1 MRRQCR
7 GAGPGRGRLTLGL
20 TSSDRKPVANYDP
33 AVSTDGQPRSTAA
46 TTQLLDGLSS
56 GTDVRFEADDGERSS
71 VDATEIRD
79 ALVSAPL
86 DGDPRPITM
95 SGADVTGALDLRNV
109 VVDVPLT
116 FENCTFDQPI
126 LLDGAMLEGLAFVG
140 CPFVPGIVAN
150 GCTIRH
156 NLVIDRTTIRG
167 AHPTIASMRQTA
179 AVWLCEARLGG
190 RLLIRNGA
198 VIDGDGGRSIQA
210 DRVVIG
216 ANIRI
221 LSGSTLVGQLRL
233 LSAQVSGS
241 LDLIS
246 STVSAEHHVAVDLAE
261 ARFGGSVFV
270 ARTDE
275 QAKPA
280 TIDGIVVM
288 SDARVGA
295 FVTFRGAVLNGRAFS
310 GDGPYDRP
318 RRGMHRTAILAPR
331 CEIGDDLHID
341 GATVVHGGIAFPHAM
356 VLGDL
361 LASGLRI
368 ENPGDRSLDLGSAD
382 ISGTLI
388 ARRAQVLGTAW
399 MAGCRISGSL
409 ALEEST
415 FTDPD
420 GAAVI
425 QAAGLEVGGDVQL
438 DELVTRGGA
447 LRFRAIDIGG
457 EVRAERAVL
466 DNPGGETLS
475 LSNAQIKGAIKLED
489 LSSTGLLAINRATA
503 GGRLELTGAT
513 LVCATRWD
521 KNVNGHAVEIIS
533 SQIGGGL
540 YLDWA
545 EVEPSIDLFSTTT
558 SIVAD
563 DVTTWPDRSD
573 LSGLVYERF
582 DSPDPA
588 GGDPWRVRDRLAILG
603 TQHPFDLAPYEAA
616 AKVYGDHGRFAD
628 ADRLRIVGR
637 HEAARDAYRTARS
650 SSSVL
655 RRARAPVVMA
665 GNWLSRYVVGY
676 GFKPARVLG
685 LIVALIAAVG
695 LSLAGPWS
703 AGDEVMRA
711 TGGSGVIYTP
721 AGPLGD
727 AAGIGPSCGGDVR
740 CFQPAV
746 YAIETVAPLIDLGQ
760 RGTWRVD
767 SSTRFGGLYELWLT
781 FATIA
786 GWTLTTVFL
795 LSFSRLG
802 RTA

>member
-1 MRRQCR
+1 MPTDGHAASTSARS
-7 GAGPGRGRLTLGL
+7 RLAHGL
-20 TSSDRKPVANYDP
+20 T
-33 AVSTDGQPRSTAA
+33 T
-46 TTQLLDGLSS
+46 
-56 GTDVRFEADDGERSS
+56 GTDVAFEADDGSRSP
-71 VDATEIRD
+71 VDASELRA
-79 ALVSAPL
+79 ALVSSSWDA
-86 DGDPRPITM
+86 DPRPMTL
-95 SGADVTGALDLRNV
+95 SGADVTGSFDLRNV
-109 VVDVPLT
+109 AIDVPLV
-116 FENCTFDQPI
+116 FENCTFDHPI
-126 LLDGAMLEGLAFVG
+126 RLDGAMLEALAFVA
-140 CPFVPGIVAN
+140 CPMVPGVVAN

-156 NLVIDRTTIRG
+156 DLIIDGSTVRG
-167 AHPTIASMRQTA
+167 AHPTVASMRQTA
-179 AVWLCEARLGG
+179 AIWLCEARLGG
-190 RLLIRNGA
+190 RLLIRNQSI
-198 VIDGDGGRSIQA
+198 IDGAGGRCIQA
-210 DRVVIG
+210 DRISVG

-221 LSGSTLVGQLRL
+221 LSGSSLIGQLRL
-233 LSAQVSGS
+233 LSAQVAGS
-241 LDLIS
+241 LDLMS
-246 STVSAEHHVAVDLAE
+246 STVSAEHLVAVDLAE
-261 ARFGGSVFV
+261 ARLGGSVFV
-270 ARTDE
+270 ARTDD
-275 QAKPA
+275 QAPPP
-280 TIDGIVVM
+280 TIDGILVM
-288 SDARVGA
+288 SDVRVGA
-295 FVTFRGAVLNGRAFS
+295 FVTVRGAVLGGRSFT
-310 GDGPYDRP
+310 GEGPYDRP
-318 RRGMHRTAILAPR
+318 RRGMDRTAILAPR

-341 GATVVHGGIAFPHAM
+341 GATEIHGGMAFAHCS

-361 LASGLRI
+361 IMSEVRI
-368 ENPGDRSLDLGSAD
+368 DNPGDRSLDLGSAD
-382 ISGTLI
+382 VSGTLL
-388 ARRAQVLGTAW
+388 ARRAEFLGTVW

-409 ALEEST
+409 ALEESR

-420 GAAVI
+420 GAAVV

-438 DELVTRGGA
+438 DDITTIEGA

-466 DNPGGETLS
+466 HNPGGETLS
-475 LSNAQIKGAIKLED
+475 LSNARIKGAIKLEE

-503 GGRLELTGAT
+503 GGRLELTRAK
-513 LVCATRWD
+513 LVCRSRWD

-533 SQIGGGL
+533 SDIGGGL

-545 EVEPSIDLFSTTT
+545 EVDPSIDLFSTTT

-563 DVTTWPDRSD
+563 DVTTWPNRSD

-582 DSPDPA
+582 DAPDPA
-588 GGDPWRVRDRLAILG
+588 GGDPWRVQDRLEILRS
-603 TQHPFDLAPYEAA
+603 QHPFDLAPYEAA